1 MAHIS
6 AFVALL
12 WVALYS
18 YRTLA
23 EPQLG
28 YAVFGLALVYLPL
41 IFYAIDDDAWILF
54 GVHPL
59 RRGGGK

>member
-12 WVALYS
+12 WVALYA
-18 YRTLA
+18 YQTLA

-28 YAVFGLALVYLPL
+28 YAVLGVGLVYLPML
-41 IFYAIDDDAWILF
+41 FFAIDDDCWLLF
-54 GVHPL
+54 GFHPL
-59 RRGGGK
+59 RRGRGK